1 MSRDLLPLIGLGVV
15 ALIPLMILTVGAPR
29 APKAFAAAL
38 ASANVAPSRFVYALR
53 VEAGIS
59 LAVTAVGVVVWWFL
73 RESLLRAS
81 VIAESYLCFG
91 CILASVAVC
100 VIANRRSPFKGFYS
114 DLQRVRRAPKRKA

>member
-1 MSRDLLPLIGLGVV
+1 VSRDLLPLIGLGVV
-15 ALIPLMILTVGAPR
+15 ALIPLMTLTIWAPR

-38 ASANVAPSRFVYALR
+38 DAAGVTPSRFVYALR
-53 VEAGIS
+53 LEASIS
-59 LAVTAVGVVVWWFL
+59 LVVTALGVVAWWLL
-73 RESLLRAS
+73 RDRLLRAS

-100 VIANRRSPFKGFYS
+100 VIANRSRLFRGFYS